1 MAMHRFRL
9 SLIAPAL
16 AMFFGGCAR
25 GAIIDERAILGIEE
39 TGGQIRAGGRIVE
52 CVPLGNN
59 EVQYRIMGGID
70 SPNEFEKS
78 QLRIGFEHDVYFLN
92 FGAMNFVDQE
102 GKVIG
107 TVVVIRRSTQSS
119 SPH

>member
-59 EVQYRIMGGID
+59 EVQYRIMGELIARTSSRNHNYALG
-70 SPNEFEKS
+70 
-78 QLRIGFEHDVYFLN
+78 LN
-92 FGAMNFVDQE
+92 MMSIF
-102 GKVIG
+102 
-107 TVVVIRRSTQSS
+107 
-119 SPH
+119 